1 MYCAIPPA
9 RGREYRE
16 LRFTFTEEDLQLW
29 EPDSTQSNW
38 LLLSGNHSRGLLY
51 VGAHKTYRHIGVQRT
66 ELSADGSTNALL
78 EQLVAFV
85 CRDRPALLQ
94 GRTPQDFLF
103 LHKDVS
109 ITTNTIRASYVTHLL
124 SGDDGVPE
132 HVLVQAARAMRH
144 SRVRRG
150 PFCDTGFI
158 CTRNR
163 GGTIH
168 VVPEGLQKKNK
179 LPPSVGDIV
188 ALAEDASTR
197 EHPVILL
204 GKVLRIYPDS
214 REVLLAH
221 LKQMEKSRKSR
232 ADYKITA
239 GRDAWVEGF
248 DSLVFPIDIAYDT
261 ARGVYSLR
269 TPVRDIHDHVF
280 DGDPVVEAGG
290 DFHRRRL
297 LNTSAHAPP
306 PPPSRGKKRMTPPR
320 EALTITHH
328 YHHQPHL
335 VPPTITCDNTT
346 ITVQGQHCHPVRG
359 ILIFLVWHDHGDAP
373 WRPASP
379 PPRPT
384 SWSTKAAPLILTVCS
399 AYSKPGGGPWTYRK
413 RCQKRWCRPPPLLT
427 IPNAVRVMAW
437 RKLGQILGACGGEV
451 TVTIWPMLPIVER
464 PPLQGIVDEC
474 AAGGCVACGRFK
486 DNGTPTRADPRSS
499 HSGCC
504 SRSSPTSPCLPSR
517 HARRWPRQVQPSSP
531 LLTSGLFLP
540 FLPEESHPLP
550 INTCPTLPINTC
562 PTLPINTC
570 PTPSPSTPVP
580 PSPSTP
586 VPPSPSTPLPSL
598 VLRHEL
604 GAGHLPIVAVQY
616 IDGDGGRAS
625 RGVFPRPPRHSKEIR
640 SVLPEDRVAWPDSG
654 AFSASWVLGTC
665 ACQEV
670 NDQCDSVVVVPHGV
684 DGSGKRLVVEIFRI
698 ARHGRVN
705 PMVSTGVDR
714 IAAGLSYPV
723 EGAPTQYHD
732 AYQRAKRERCG
743 LHAYGIL
750 DDDRVLPKALKGL
763 LTGKGTR
770 VVVENNSLKEAG
782 RDYTIPAGRRLC
794 LYSDEVVGEEE
805 EVTNTDYCLDRVEG
819 GRRITWNPLNPDGA
833 NLGRYVNQGPVGPE
847 SFSPKE
853 AEAVFGQHC
862 NVAYRHVK
870 EPAPGGGRGHKDTL
884 VVTMG
889 KATTSSS
896 THAIELLGN
905 YGIGYWIPYVL
916 SHHQEWGLGNT
927 LGYDPI
933 AGLPARPVKRILKFE
948 FVEMAD
954 MLPDAWQEESQ
965 SGTDGNP
972 MVRRLVRRAPLT
984 EITLWLE
991 GFAQLASVLTT
1002 THPTKSAELWAYQ
1015 SAIIRAARNFEGTA
1029 WVAYDRHRALTG
1041 IRRQRTSAGTLTTG
1055 NAATIGASIGTF
1067 AASASGPIHGS
1078 TTYPYTRD
1086 LMRLQS
1092 CPSLPPS
1099 HVELFEGGRTPLILA
1114 AWKAALARHPDRD
1127 FAAYI
1132 CSGIQFGF
1140 RIGFVRSCSLKS
1152 ASANMFSSFQHPD
1165 IIQEYISKELDLGR
1179 MLGPLDPTCY
1189 TTVHINRFG
1198 VVPKGHNIGK
1208 WCLITD
1214 LSYPP
1219 RHSVNDGIDPELCS
1233 LHYTSV
1239 DDMATVAAELGQGA
1253 LMTKVDIEAAYRLVP
1268 VHIHDRPLL
1277 GMEWKGQIFADP
1289 MLPFGLRSAPK
1300 IFNAIADALEWYLK
1314 SQGSPTR
1321 CMRALSVMR
1330 QACVELGIPLAEH
1343 KTEGPATRITFLGIM
1358 IDTTAG
1364 QLSLP
1369 PERSS
1374 RGVQSL
1380 LADWGDR
1387 KSCSKKELKSLIGT
1401 LNHACKVIRPGRSF
1415 LRRMIDLVPALK
1427 GSQVKIPTQLL
1438 EILVDTSGEWTSQT
1452 WTRRFR
1458 DTFAMALAPS
1468 THRSYDCALRRF
1480 NSFCVQYNVSDPFP
1494 VTEKLLC
1501 YFSTK
1506 LANDGLAPQTIKV
1519 YLSAIRSTQL
1529 SLGLPLPHEESSLP
1543 VLKRVLD
1550 GIRRTRAS
1558 ECRTP
1563 RIRLP
1568 ITVGVL
1574 RQIHTALGADISEP
1588 DGLAFWAIA
1597 TSAFFG
1603 FFRLGEL
1610 LMGSETEYSPAN
1622 HLSWGDVALDT
1633 KVAANMVKIH
1643 LKSPNVINVARE
1655 LMSSWAVQGVYCV
1668 LWLP

>member
-1 MYCAIPPA
+1 
-9 RGREYRE
+9 
-16 LRFTFTEEDLQLW
+16 
-29 EPDSTQSNW
+29 
-38 LLLSGNHSRGLLY
+38 
-51 VGAHKTYRHIGVQRT
+51 
-66 ELSADGSTNALL
+66 
-78 EQLVAFV
+78 
-85 CRDRPALLQ
+85 
-94 GRTPQDFLF
+94 
-103 LHKDVS
+103 
-109 ITTNTIRASYVTHLL
+109 
-124 SGDDGVPE
+124 
-132 HVLVQAARAMRH
+132 
-144 SRVRRG
+144 
-150 PFCDTGFI
+150 
-158 CTRNR
+158 
-163 GGTIH
+163 
-168 VVPEGLQKKNK
+168 
-179 LPPSVGDIV
+179 
-188 ALAEDASTR
+188 
-197 EHPVILL
+197 
-204 GKVLRIYPDS
+204 
-214 REVLLAH
+214 
-221 LKQMEKSRKSR
+221 
-232 ADYKITA
+232 
-239 GRDAWVEGF
+239 
-248 DSLVFPIDIAYDT
+248 
-261 ARGVYSLR
+261 
-269 TPVRDIHDHVF
+269 
-280 DGDPVVEAGG
+280 
-290 DFHRRRL
+290 
-297 LNTSAHAPP
+297 
-306 PPPSRGKKRMTPPR
+306 
-320 EALTITHH
+320 
-328 YHHQPHL
+328 
-335 VPPTITCDNTT
+335 
-346 ITVQGQHCHPVRG
+346 
-359 ILIFLVWHDHGDAP
+359 
-373 WRPASP
+373 
-379 PPRPT
+379 
-384 SWSTKAAPLILTVCS
+384 
-399 AYSKPGGGPWTYRK
+399 
-413 RCQKRWCRPPPLLT
+413 
-427 IPNAVRVMAW
+427 
-437 RKLGQILGACGGEV
+437 
-451 TVTIWPMLPIVER
+451 
-464 PPLQGIVDEC
+464 
-474 AAGGCVACGRFK
+474 
-486 DNGTPTRADPRSS
+486 
-499 HSGCC
+499 
-504 SRSSPTSPCLPSR
+504 
-517 HARRWPRQVQPSSP
+517 
-531 LLTSGLFLP
+531 
-540 FLPEESHPLP
+540 
-550 INTCPTLPINTC
+550 
-562 PTLPINTC
+562 
-570 PTPSPSTPVP
+570 
-580 PSPSTP
+580 
-586 VPPSPSTPLPSL
+586 
-598 VLRHEL
+598 
-604 GAGHLPIVAVQY
+604 
-616 IDGDGGRAS
+616 
-625 RGVFPRPPRHSKEIR
+625 
-640 SVLPEDRVAWPDSG
+640 
-654 AFSASWVLGTC
+654 
-665 ACQEV
+665 
-670 NDQCDSVVVVPHGV
+670 
-684 DGSGKRLVVEIFRI
+684 
-698 ARHGRVN
+698 
-705 PMVSTGVDR
+705 
-714 IAAGLSYPV
+714 
-723 EGAPTQYHD
+723 
-732 AYQRAKRERCG
+732 
-743 LHAYGIL
+743 
-750 DDDRVLPKALKGL
+750 
-763 LTGKGTR
+763 
-770 VVVENNSLKEAG
+770 
-782 RDYTIPAGRRLC
+782 
-794 LYSDEVVGEEE
+794 
-805 EVTNTDYCLDRVEG
+805 
-819 GRRITWNPLNPDGA
+819 
-833 NLGRYVNQGPVGPE
+833 
-847 SFSPKE
+847 
-853 AEAVFGQHC
+853 
-862 NVAYRHVK
+862 
-870 EPAPGGGRGHKDTL
+870 
-884 VVTMG
+884 
-889 KATTSSS
+889 
-896 THAIELLGN
+896 
-905 YGIGYWIPYVL
+905 
-916 SHHQEWGLGNT
+916 
-927 LGYDPI
+927 
-933 AGLPARPVKRILKFE
+933 
-948 FVEMAD
+948 MAD

-1002 THPTKSAELWAYQ
+1002 KHPTKSAELWAYQ

-1029 WVAYDRHRALTG
+1029 WVAYDRQFRREALARKDLNWSVTNSRLNSEAFTGHRALTG

-1067 AASASGPIHGS
+1067 AASASGPIHGASAQGTPVERTTMVAIGS

-1114 AWKAALARHPDRD
+1114 AWEAALARHPDRD

-1198 VVPKGHNIGK
+1198 VVPKGHNI
-1208 WCLITD
+1208 
-1214 LSYPP
+1214 
-1219 RHSVNDGIDPELCS
+1219 ELCS

-1369 PERSS
+1369 PEKLAR
-1374 RGVQSL
+1374 VQSL

-1387 KSCSKKELKSLIGT
+1387 KSCSKKELKSLIGSST
-1401 LNHACKVIRPGRSF
+1401 QRESGKDSHPATGDPGRHVGGVDVTN
-1415 LRRMIDLVPALK
+1415 L
-1427 GSQVKIPTQLL
+1427 
-1438 EILVDTSGEWTSQT
+1438 DTSLQGY
-1452 WTRRFR
+1452 FR
-1458 DTFAMALAPS
+1458 NGLAPS

-1643 LKSPNVINVARE
+1643 LKKSKCDQCGAGVDVLLGRTGCLLCPVAAMIGFINIRGSSAGYFFIDGARKPITKPRFVAQLRGY
-1655 LMSSWAVQGVYCV
+1655 MKAAG
-1668 LWLP
+1668 LPSDQFAGHSFRIGAATTATRRA